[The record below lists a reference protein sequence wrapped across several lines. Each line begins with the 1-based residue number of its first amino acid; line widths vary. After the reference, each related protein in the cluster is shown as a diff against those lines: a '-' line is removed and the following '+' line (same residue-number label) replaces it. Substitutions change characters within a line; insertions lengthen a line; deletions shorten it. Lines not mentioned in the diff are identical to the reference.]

1 MLIKVTLSRLLLN
14 FVEWMKVN
22 NFFKKPIFT
31 PFLDTTLSF
40 GTKESQAELL
50 QKVLEQND
58 DAAEEESLPAEF
70 QSSGTKG
77 SGARF
82 GRKSTNMSEMSG
94 GDSRHYTESK
104 AKKKKVDSQH
114 PLFKAFR

>member
-1 MLIKVTLSRLLLN
+1 MLG
-14 FVEWMKVN
+14 
-22 NFFKKPIFT
+22 FT
-31 PFLDTTLSF
+31 EFLDTTLSF